1 MGAWTLHLKFD
12 GDEVEYSAGILEDAT
27 IKECVGEKGKH
38 AMQSCSVSI
47 WDKILAAKIFN
58 SSKDIEAKIYNGD
71 NIVFEGVIRPYAKL
85 TAEMAHENAIQ
96 LEVIDYGQTLHYYIY
111 ANLDDILGQMT
122 ESQKKKIIQTQ
133 VYYDISL
140 KTLIENLFKL
150 TELKDKVS
158 IDVPELNIKKKYFV
172 LEAGKYFDDIV
183 EELLYEYC
191 LDYRFAPGKLIVFST
206 KVVDS
211 NGSAIA
217 PSETL
222 SDFNLSFE
230 VNREDQANDG
240 VELTYGVYKSTRACI
255 YSEDNRWDRSW
266 WDAILDLGLA
276 SFERKGFYYQR
287 DMHET
292 LDDLTWQSWNFPVEY
307 SEMISVSNLE
317 IYTRLDDETG
327 VKYQGYCEEWN
338 KDGGKPYIAYDGTFD
353 YVFGRGWGFVLK
365 IYATIFY
372 NEKNQFTTKLLGLS
386 PIKLTADYVED
397 ATDAGILAA
406 NIQARNERSVYK
418 YGFSTRTAIAPGT
431 IVKLDESKVTGLNA
445 TVRITSR
452 TLNPL
457 TGLYTYE
464 AEGAGEVTIP
474 EVFNIYNG
482 TNDTAMDYSYL
493 FELETSKQLLSGSG
507 ETFTA
512 TASGMLFSNYG
523 CTPHWELNGEALS
536 DTGLTITLSSSDLKP
551 GDNTLRCYTEYKTD
565 EMKEAE
571 TLSKEVTLTLF
582 TSGYVDYELS
592 KRSVDCYA
600 DGYVIDDDPIELKAW
615 ASGSISLYIN
625 NELIKTGESPLS
637 YTITPSEYLEGR
649 RGISIKL
656 VSGSYSKDA
665 YISTYRLA
673 GELELTAERTV
684 LDYYADDYP
693 VSEEDITV
701 IAKATNFKGYPTI
714 INWKGQTEYA
724 DSDTYTMKIPAD
736 ALIGQ
741 SSITVT
747 AKIGTLTRT
756 IAITKNTL
764 QGELELTAERTVLDY
779 YADDVEI
786 TDGDK
791 ITVTAKATNYKA
803 YPTIERDGVLV
814 ATGESDSVSY
824 DVLATS
830 LYGKSGAVIKAKIG
844 TLTKTMEITKSYE
857 QGNISIESDISVF
870 GYYADNMPHNST
882 EYSTLAITQ
891 SGYSKMPTLYI
902 EGVEKE
908 YQSINESGNGTGTYA
923 ILSTELLS
931 RASMTAKISI
941 MDNTQLLTLYK
952 RLDSPQISLSLS
964 EPVAEY
970 YYDNV
975 AITGDIKAEVSYSGL
990 YYAPLLKAGDTPI
1003 LLSDEGKATVP
1014 ISLFD
1019 DVDAGL
1025 AITAYASKNI
1035 TYGTTASIQ
1044 KQKRQL
1050 KLSLGISGAQFS
1062 YDSLGNPSPESIT
1075 ISNNTEGLSDK
1086 GKVLLVVGG
1095 ESKGWDSD
1103 GKYIITPDM
1112 VTGRYLAVSIG
1123 YGSDSSTAIITKTY
1137 DGKAEEF
1144 QYSKTKSF
1152 RIYPDDEYGFVYTDE
1167 HLEYNGNE
1175 FAWLIPWSV
1184 NIPDVS
1190 SNEYLWRRS
1199 RSDSDSGWQYARM
1212 TGVKGED
1219 GENAGGQYLG
1229 HYRTAPTE
1237 RADGTAIEDGDY
1249 YLDVSTDGEPL
1260 PYRYKDGSWV
1270 LVTSS
1275 DPDWSAIASATI
1287 GDVNN
1292 YAGSLLSTSSYYGFF
1307 QLLSAQKA
1315 FIASLGTQ
1323 ELTLTDG
1330 GAIMSESYKASNGAE
1345 GFRIDADGNVD
1356 FNEGTFRGSFA
1367 NGLSFIP
1374 PTNCIIYKTDTQR
1387 EAYRKLRKALVA
1399 PGVYE
1404 TATIANYTETG
1415 TVGTVVSSSSSE
1427 GSFYNNSTFLRTGN
1441 GFWCSDIASGSLS
1454 ANTLLF
1460 HEFAK
1465 VIPITP
1471 KYFLGVAEEDSACS
1485 FYLFTKDMIEKAQ
1498 FSNPGSDIS
1507 DSFAP
1512 YDQASLKLYPQEELP
1527 GLGLKSGDLW
1537 LFYLTVVDGKM
1548 IGYDM
1553 TEDVFYLYTLDEENM
1568 KMVKGAQLQLG
1579 DKLYLTRWYIPS
1591 FVFHESVDSSG
1602 EKCWECDAWYS
1613 QTIYFNHYKL
1623 LRTYNLIDYE
1633 EIESIDM
1640 DESRIAVLDMI
1651 RVGDRIFAQI
1661 ISWAEQNPIR
1671 TKDVYSARLGE
1682 WNRET
1687 GQWDYIPDK
1696 QTQFTGLEEIEVK
1709 GMPGLVEKNGVIYGT
1724 FSTHELFSYDTA
1736 TNTYTDLSCVFRSGL
1751 ICQNIEMYNTVGIP
1765 ASPPVFASKKEY
1777 DNLVVES
1784 GKLLKWDCI
1793 AYRFDGNNQYY
1804 SCDTLPACVVARVGG
1819 DDSLRFVKLSSSS
1832 SSSSTSRS
1840 YYNATSNYTLDITI
1854 TKGTDAYN
1862 VTSIYTKDEYEDSEI
1877 RFYAAT
1883 SCNASYKES
1892 EDIEYTDRG
1901 LKKSTTVSVS
1911 IVSWSEDTDGKAT
1924 FSLSGTVDE
1933 YTTYSTNK
1941 LWESIRVQS
1950 VQWSETKG
1958 KLIIGYSIAGAAA
1971 CVLEY
1976 DIATGGYR
1984 LQSPIHL
1991 LVESIPTVSICP
2003 YAEDG
2008 DGYCFS
2014 ADYALFESNE
2024 NDSNRKSFAIRNPYI
2039 TDLIPCVNNSDNSF
2053 EQALFT
2059 NPDDVPAFFKTGYA
2073 NLMKTTIKKILLNNS
2088 KIELDGKRL
2097 FRVDDDSIEYNA
2109 IMPYLNCQKMFVRD
2123 TANEYEIYLGNA
2135 LSVMKYIYY
2144 DFLPVFAP
2152 YIQDSMY
2159 LYRTLVRVDLSPNA
2173 NIEPLIRIA
2182 KDSDEPVGATF
2193 IWDFPAQ
2200 LSVSEGISVVHRN
2213 RIFDETVNIYNKLG
2227 V

>member
-1 MGAWTLHLKFD
+1 MITFGNNHGIIIAMNVTLRSSYISVLKNVLIISNETEFAI
-12 GDEVEYSAGILEDAT
+12 GT
-27 IKECVGEKGKH
+27 N
-38 AMQSCSVSI
+38 
-47 WDKILAAKIFN
+47 WD
-58 SSKDIEAKIYNGD
+58 
-71 NIVFEGVIRPYAKL
+71 
-85 TAEMAHENAIQ
+85 T
-96 LEVIDYGQTLHYYIY
+96 
-111 ANLDDILGQMT
+111 
-122 ESQKKKIIQTQ
+122 
-133 VYYDISL
+133 
-140 KTLIENLFKL
+140 
-150 TELKDKVS
+150 
-158 IDVPELNIKKKYFV
+158 
-172 LEAGKYFDDIV
+172 
-183 EELLYEYC
+183 
-191 LDYRFAPGKLIVFST
+191 
-206 KVVDS
+206 
-211 NGSAIA
+211 A
-217 PSETL
+217 PSEGWQTEKPETTPG
-222 SDFNLSFE
+222 E
-230 VNREDQANDG
+230 V
-240 VELTYGVYKSTRACI
+240 L
-255 YSEDNRWDRSW
+255 W
-266 WDAILDLGLA
+266 
-276 SFERKGFYYQR
+276 QR
-287 DMHET
+287 TKATFD
-292 LDDLTWQSWNFPVEY
+292 
-307 SEMISVSNLE
+307 
-317 IYTRLDDETG
+317 
-327 VKYQGYCEEWN
+327 
-338 KDGGKPYIAYDGTFD
+338 DGTTS
-353 YVFGRGWGFVLK
+353 Y
-365 IYATIFY
+365 Y
-372 NEKNQFTTKLLGLS
+372 N
-386 PIKLTADYVED
+386 
-397 ATDAGILAA
+397 
-406 NIQARNERSVYK
+406 YK
-418 YGFSTRTAIAPGT
+418 P
-431 IVKLDESKVTGLNA
+431 V
-445 TVRITSR
+445 
-452 TLNPL
+452 P
-457 TGLYTYE
+457 
-464 AEGAGEVTIP
+464 
-474 EVFNIYNG
+474 
-482 TNDTAMDYSYL
+482 
-493 FELETSKQLLSGSG
+493 
-507 ETFTA
+507 
-512 TASGMLFSNYG
+512 
-523 CTPHWELNGEALS
+523 
-536 DTGLTITLSSSDLKP
+536 
-551 GDNTLRCYTEYKTD
+551 
-565 EMKEAE
+565 
-571 TLSKEVTLTLF
+571 
-582 TSGYVDYELS
+582 
-592 KRSVDCYA
+592 
-600 DGYVIDDDPIELKAW
+600 
-615 ASGSISLYIN
+615 
-625 NELIKTGESPLS
+625 
-637 YTITPSEYLEGR
+637 
-649 RGISIKL
+649 
-656 VSGSYSKDA
+656 
-665 YISTYRLA
+665 
-673 GELELTAERTV
+673 GELEFTADKTV

-701 IAKATNFKGYPTI
+701 TARTSNFNDYLTI
-714 INWKGQTEYA
+714 INWLGQEQIIKV
-724 DSDTYTMKIPAD
+724 DTYTMKIPAD

-803 YPTIERDGVLV
+803 YPTIECDGVLV

-1374 PTNCIIYKTDTQR
+1374 PTRFKIDKSMSQR
-1387 EAYRKLRKALVA
+1387 EAYQKMKKAGIVAGIYEAGSQIQESQDFVSKTVSADGSYASETTILTNASPAFTCLDYSEEKAGINIPFSLAYGDTTYYLTESSSEYNNVKMSMLGLIFDVLAIGFDAYLLQLGHTYQGTSKTLAEFDGFYLLTKAKLEEFIASTSFSDLEDIGTNLESMRARYLVRQDMDDIYVNIASRPFYASMYPYYDPDTSTTYILADDKNLNGTVHLYRFTEGDSAVSHAGTISNTWDFEFMQIMQYILPSAFIHKIDGKYQMRFGYGTASEYARHGIFESTDMLNWENICKNLLPPENTFILDSIIVNGRIFATMYVPSTDTDSSGNAIYKAGFYELIHGDWELIPRDKFETAMTGNDIFMSNLFYHDGKIYGGLVGTFFSYDVESSVFTDRTLDILRDVEIEVA
-1399 PGVYE
+1399 PARYYSIVLKNHIQGI
-1404 TATIANYTETG
+1404 TTFSD
-1415 TVGTVVSSSSSE
+1415 SSSSP
-1427 GSFYNNSTFLRTGN
+1427 Y
-1441 GFWCSDIASGSLS
+1441 SGQL
-1454 ANTLLF
+1454 
-1460 HEFAK
+1460 
-1465 VIPITP
+1465 I
-1471 KYFLGVAEEDSACS
+1471 
-1485 FYLFTKDMIEKAQ
+1485 Q
-1498 FSNPGSDIS
+1498 
-1507 DSFAP
+1507 
-1512 YDQASLKLYPQEELP
+1512 
-1527 GLGLKSGDLW
+1527 
-1537 LFYLTVVDGKM
+1537 
-1548 IGYDM
+1548 
-1553 TEDVFYLYTLDEENM
+1553 
-1568 KMVKGAQLQLG
+1568 GAYQ
-1579 DKLYLTRWYIPS
+1579 
-1591 FVFHESVDSSG
+1591 
-1602 EKCWECDAWYS
+1602 
-1613 QTIYFNHYKL
+1613 
-1623 LRTYNLIDYE
+1623 
-1633 EIESIDM
+1633 
-1640 DESRIAVLDMI
+1640 I
-1651 RVGDRIFAQI
+1651 R
-1661 ISWAEQNPIR
+1661 
-1671 TKDVYSARLGE
+1671 
-1682 WNRET
+1682 
-1687 GQWDYIPDK
+1687 
-1696 QTQFTGLEEIEVK
+1696 
-1709 GMPGLVEKNGVIYGT
+1709 
-1724 FSTHELFSYDTA
+1724 
-1736 TNTYTDLSCVFRSGL
+1736 
-1751 ICQNIEMYNTVGIP
+1751 
-1765 ASPPVFASKKEY
+1765 
-1777 DNLVVES
+1777 
-1784 GKLLKWDCI
+1784 
-1793 AYRFDGNNQYY
+1793 
-1804 SCDTLPACVVARVGG
+1804 
-1819 DDSLRFVKLSSSS
+1819 
-1832 SSSSTSRS
+1832 
-1840 YYNATSNYTLDITI
+1840 
-1854 TKGTDAYN
+1854 
-1862 VTSIYTKDEYEDSEI
+1862 EI
-1877 RFYAAT
+1877 RW
-1883 SCNASYKES
+1883 
-1892 EDIEYTDRG
+1892 D
-1901 LKKSTTVSVS
+1901 
-1911 IVSWSEDTDGKAT
+1911 
-1924 FSLSGTVDE
+1924 
-1933 YTTYSTNK
+1933 NK
-1941 LWESIRVQS
+1941 
-1950 VQWSETKG
+1950 
-1958 KLIIGYSIAGAAA
+1958 
-1971 CVLEY
+1971 
-1976 DIATGGYR
+1976 
-1984 LQSPIHL
+1984 
-1991 LVESIPTVSICP
+1991 
-2003 YAEDG
+2003 
-2008 DGYCFS
+2008 
-2014 ADYALFESNE
+2014 
-2024 NDSNRKSFAIRNPYI
+2024 
-2039 TDLIPCVNNSDNSF
+2039 
-2053 EQALFT
+2053 EQALFIYVQIESVGNAVPMFYDPAKDEYRLFNIPIINAFVSGAST
-2059 NPDDVPAFFKTGYA
+2059 VAGFKCSSLISDPTRRVFVANDVATIAFSGISFSKPQLSFDNWSRNEFVARFRSKEDVLEYYNANKESWLLYYYSMYMVRYLLYA
-2073 NLMKTTIKKILLNNS
+2073 NIDYGAIGIRKTTEGNQAYILYHDYYLYPDRHMIDIDSDTIGICSIYPIYDCRNMV
-2088 KIELDGKRL
+2088 IRETDEELSLYIASGTT
-2097 FRVDDDSIEYNA
+2097 
-2109 IMPYLNCQKMFVRD
+2109 QQ
-2123 TANEYEIYLGNA
+2123 IYLINPMPWGLGSFSA
-2135 LSVMKYIYY
+2135 IPAGQADEISTKVISGRMQP
-2144 DFLPVFAP
+2144 FLT
-2152 YIQDSMY
+2152 IK
-2159 LYRTLVRVDLSPNA
+2159 
-2173 NIEPLIRIA
+2173 
-2182 KDSDEPVGATF
+2182 KDSDEPVDATF
-2193 IWDFPAQ
+2193 FWNFPAQ
-2200 LSVSEGISVVHRN
+2200 LTTREGLGKVSN
-2213 RIFDETVNIYNKLG
+2213 QL
-2227 V
+2227 